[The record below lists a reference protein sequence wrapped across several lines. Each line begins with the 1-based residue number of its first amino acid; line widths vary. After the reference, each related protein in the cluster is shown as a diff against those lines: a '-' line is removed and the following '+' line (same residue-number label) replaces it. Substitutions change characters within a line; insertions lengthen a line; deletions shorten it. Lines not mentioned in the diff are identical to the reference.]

1 MRSIEEICDLCNLES
16 EEAEEK
22 LKALLSYYAKKCA
35 CPSFDDADARRLLE
49 EYLIDRKCIEREGA
63 YVEVTP
69 KGYKLLER
77 KWITKDYQ
85 RIKDKEFRGKQQ
97 KRKELVFLGITAI
110 ATAISA
116 ILTLL
121 QFFN

>member
-1 MRSIEEICDLCNLES
+1 MKSIEDICDLCNLEL

-22 LKALLSYYAKKCA
+22 LKALLSYYAKKRA
-35 CPSFDDADARRLLE
+35 YPSFDDPDARRLLE
-49 EYLIDRKCIEREGA
+49 EYLINRKCIEREGA

-69 KGYKLLER
+69 KGHKLLER

-85 RIKDKEFRGKQQ
+85 RIKDKEFRDKRQ

>member
-1 MRSIEEICDLCNLES
+1 MKSIEEICDICNLES

-22 LKALLSYYAKKCA
+22 LMTLLSYYAKKCV
-35 CPSFDDADARRLLE
+35 CPAFDDAEARRMLE

-77 KWITKDYQ
+77 KWIIKDHQ
-85 RIKDKEFRGKQQ
+85 RIKDKEIREKQQ
-97 KRKELVFLGITAI
+97 RKRELIFLGITAI

-116 ILTLL
+116 ALVLL

>member
-1 MRSIEEICDLCNLES
+1 MLSIEEICDLCNLEL

-22 LKALLSYYAKKCA
+22 LKALLSYYAKKRA
-35 CPSFDDADARRLLE
+35 YPSFDDPDARRLLE
-49 EYLIDRKCIEREGA
+49 EYLINRKCIEREGA

-69 KGYKLLER
+69 KGHKLLER

-85 RIKDKEFRGKQQ
+85 RIKDKEIRDIQQ
-97 KRKELVFLGITAI
+97 RKRELIFVGITAI

-116 ILTLL
+116 ALALL